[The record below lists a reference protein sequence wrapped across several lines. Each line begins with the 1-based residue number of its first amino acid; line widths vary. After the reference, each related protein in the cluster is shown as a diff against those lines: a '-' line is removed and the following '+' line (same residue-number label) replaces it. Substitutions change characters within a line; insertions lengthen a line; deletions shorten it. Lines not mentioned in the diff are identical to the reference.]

1 MKSNNPSEINYLVR
15 YLNNNDKNR
24 LITLKQK
31 FEEFKGYLEEPEP
44 GIIMGTDEKSSEIEE
59 YKFRLEVCN
68 AGLLSIFNKAEQVIS
83 QLRIKLKKL
92 NNIQLVSQLIVLL
105 SGATILS
112 TLQNDFDEEYKW
124 LKFIAP
130 SLVLVAS
137 ILTIWAKNKS
147 ESFLTGNKNL
157 YESTSNLIT
166 LKNQASFLL
175 AEIIITQKYF
185 NLEKAKATIEAANDT
200 AKKMNE
206 EIEKQ

>member
-1 MKSNNPSEINYLVR
+1 MMTNNNQSKINFLVSF
-15 YLNNNDKNR
+15 LNSNDKNK
-24 LITLKQK
+24 LVSLKQK
-31 FEEFKGYLEEPEP
+31 FEEFQEYLEP
-44 GIIMGTDEKSSEIEE
+44 GVIMGTDEESTAIEE

-68 AGLLSIFNKAEQVIS
+68 AGLLSIFKRAEQTIS
-83 QLRIKLKKL
+83 QLRIRLKKL

-112 TLQNDFDEEYKW
+112 TLQNDFEENYKW
-124 LKFIAP
+124 LKFVAP

-157 YESTSNLIT
+157 YESTSNLIS
-166 LKNQASFLL
+166 LKNQANFIL
-175 AEIIITQKYF
+175 AEIQVLQKYF
-185 NLEKAKATIEAANDT
+185 NLESAKTTIEAANDT
-200 AKKMNE
+200 AKKMID

>member
-1 MKSNNPSEINYLVR
+1 MTSNNQSKINFLVS
-15 YLNNNDKNR
+15 YLNTNEKNK
-24 LITLKQK
+24 LVTLKQK
-31 FEEFKGYLEEPEP
+31 FEEFKDYLEP
-44 GIIMGTDEKSSEIEE
+44 GVIMETDEKTTEVEE

-68 AGLLSIFNKAEQVIS
+68 TGLLSIFKKAEQNIS
-83 QLRIKLKKL
+83 ELRIRLKKL
-92 NNIQLVSQLIVLL
+92 NTIQLISQLIVLL

-112 TLQNDFDEEYKW
+112 TIQSDFGGNYKG

-166 LKNQASFLL
+166 LKNQANFLL
-175 AEIIITQKYF
+175 AEIKILQKYF
-185 NLEKAKATIEAANDT
+185 NLENAKATIESANDT
-200 AKKMNE
+200 AKKMID